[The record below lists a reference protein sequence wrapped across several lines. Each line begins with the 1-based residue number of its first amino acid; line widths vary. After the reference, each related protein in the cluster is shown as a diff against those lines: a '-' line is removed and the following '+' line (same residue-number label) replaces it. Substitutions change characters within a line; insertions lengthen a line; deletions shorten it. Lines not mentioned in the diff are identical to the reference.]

1 MGHKPRKKRKSPTP
15 CNRVELFLLIALVT
29 VLKVQG
35 LHR

>member
-1 MGHKPRKKRKSPTP
+1 MGGKPKKEKSPTP
-15 CNRVELFLLIALVT
+15 WNRVELFILVVLVT